1 MAEPTFDG
9 RMAALWSDV
18 RALPQGKAR
27 DLNLV
32 DGGSGAMVSETLTD
46 PVPALAQAII
56 NSQKISL
63 CEPETGT
70 NA

>member
-1 MAEPTFDG
+1 MPDPTFDG
-9 RMAALWSDV
+9 RITELWSDI
-18 RALPQGKAR
+18 RAMPQGKAR
-27 DLNLV
+27 DLKLV
-32 DGGSGAMVSETLTD
+32 EVGGAMMAETLTD